1 MTLLDL
7 RSKGILDLDGALDYH
22 GLRHGRWKDVG
33 MHSSQDRDG
42 RYSLTAA
49 GRGRGVV
56 VDDVDAVVEGDGDDG
71 NGYDGDNNVEHTG
84 A

>member
-1 MTLLDL
+1 
-7 RSKGILDLDGALDYH
+7 
-22 GLRHGRWKDVG
+22 

-71 NGYDGDNNVEHTG
+71 GDGNGYDSDNNVEHTG